1 MSLLIKSVK
10 KHSPFAR
17 AGIKKGEY
25 VLAFNG
31 YNFEDQLD
39 LQYYSS
45 LSRFTVTVQGKKGV
59 RTVEIV
65 KSEDEDLGITY
76 PEIDISLKRC
86 KNRCIFCFVEQCR
99 KGMRDTLYVKD
110 DDYRLSFTCGSYIT
124 MSNFTQ
130 ADLERIARLKLS
142 PLYVSIHCYDR
153 ATKTKICANPN
164 SAKVFDY
171 IDYLSAYGIKFHTQ
185 IVMIEG
191 INSDEIFHETIEQL
205 YSRTP
210 SVLSVAVVPVGLT
223 GHREGLYPLK
233 PVSKECAT
241 RTIEWVE
248 NFAEKSLA
256 EIQTRFCWC
265 SDEMYVLAEKPVPT
279 VDYYEDFNQ
288 IENGVGEVASFFG
301 SARDELSEGRELKGE
316 YTCITGVAFGKML
329 TDFCNELTASYPKL
343 DLDVKIVENN
353 WFGKT
358 VTVAGLLTATDIIEQ
373 TKDNLKYKKVIIPS
387 TMLKE
392 FEDVFLDGISLNKF
406 EQEMGCKTF
415 ISDGGESF
423 IKILEGIY
431 D

>member
-1 MSLLIKSVK
+1 MLLIKSVK
-10 KHSPFAR
+10 KHSPFDR

-25 VLAFNG
+25 VLAFDG

-59 RTVEIV
+59 RTVEVV
-65 KSEDEDLGITY
+65 KDEDEDLGITY
-76 PEIDISLKRC
+76 PEIDIELKRC
-86 KNRCIFCFVEQCR
+86 KNRCIFCFVEQCK

-130 ADLERIARLKLS
+130 SDLERIARLKLS
-142 PLYVSIHCYDR
+142 PLYVSVHCYDR
-153 ATKTKICANPN
+153 QTKTKICANPN

-171 IDYLSAYGIKFHTQ
+171 IDYLAPYGIKFHTQ

-191 INSDEIFHETIEQL
+191 INSDEILRETIEQL
-205 YSRTP
+205 YKRVPT
-210 SVLSVAVVPVGLT
+210 VLSVAVVPVGLT

-233 PVSKECAT
+233 PVSKDCAS

-248 NFAEKSLA
+248 TFAEKSL
-256 EIQTRFCWC
+256 EENQTRFVWC
-265 SDEMYVLAEKPVPT
+265 SDEMYVLADKPVPS
-279 VDYYEDFNQ
+279 VDYYEDFDQ
-288 IENGVGEVASFFG
+288 IENGVGEVSSFFG
-301 SARDELSEGRELKGE
+301 SAREELAEGRVLKGE

-329 TDFCNELTASYPKL
+329 TEFARELVSKYPLL
-343 DLDVKIVENN
+343 DLDVKIIENN

-358 VTVAGLLTATDIIEQ
+358 VTVAGLLTATDIIDQ

-392 FEDVFLDGISLNKF
+392 FEDVFLDGISLKEF
-406 EQEMGCKTF
+406 ESTMGCKTF
-415 ISDGGESF
+415 ISENGESF